1 MGLSP
6 WNPEARRA
14 RIKTIKAL
22 CGPKGLALDDGA
34 YRAMLSTAV
43 PGKTSCGDCSVL
55 QLDAII
61 NHLKRLAPTKAEAAE
76 QGEWRFVF
84 RCPADRQTYLRKIYR
99 LAERCGP
106 LMAPP
111 AKVASKGYIEGI
123 ARQMLGAST
132 ALQFCSAETLHKI
145 VQALEIH
152 CTRSG
157 V

>member
-6 WNPEARRA
+6 WNPDARRA
-14 RIKTIKAL
+14 RIKIIKGL
-22 CGPKGLALDDGA
+22 TGPKGLALDDDT
-34 YRAMLSTAV
+34 YRAMISTAV

-61 NHLKRLAPTKAEAAE
+61 NHLKRLAPTKAGAVE
-76 QGEWRFVF
+76 QNEWRFVF
-84 RCPADRQTYLRKIYR
+84 RCPADRQIYLRKIFR

-111 AKVASKGYIEGI
+111 AKVASKAYVEGV

>member
-1 MGLSP
+1 MGLP

-22 CGPKGLALDDGA
+22 CGPKGLALDDDT
-34 YRAMLSTAV
+34 YRAMISTAV
-43 PGKTSCGDCSVL
+43 PGKASCRDCSVL

-61 NHLKRLAPTKAEAAE
+61 NHLKRLAPTKAGAVE

-84 RCPADRQTYLRKIYR
+84 RCPPDRQIYLRKIFR
-99 LAERCGP
+99 LAERCGAV
-106 LMAPP
+106 MEPP
-111 AKVASKGYIEGI
+111 AKVASKAYVEGV

-152 CTRSG
+152 CARSG